1 MLKLDK
7 FILQH
12 RLMLSFKRFLRL
24 HNEMQQTQQGHA
36 MACLLTRYPSLVWLQ
51 ATCHGMSLLQ

>member
-1 MLKLDK
+1 MLKFDK

-36 MACLLTRYPSLVWLQ
+36 MACPYYNEGINDRLS
-51 ATCHGMSLLQ
+51 